1 MDFFHQDQLQIPRH
15 LALTVMW
22 SNLSWCFAEK
32 IEVLCNPQDHKKVHV
47 HSPAGPL
54 LSKEHLPCWIR
65 DLSILSSFRTV
76 LRVRLGRSLR
86 QGTAARSRTR
96 HGGTP
101 RYIQRAKQRCKPSR
115 TPGGGR
121 RCPRCHGLT
130 LGSKLLFFVSY
141 QRLD

>member
-54 LSKEHLPCWIR
+54 LSKEPLPCWIR
-65 DLSILSSFRTV
+65 DLSILSQCSGLGLAVPCGKERPLEAELDMAERHDIFREQ
-76 LRVRLGRSLR
+76 SS
-86 QGTAARSRTR
+86 AASHREPRAAD
-96 HGGTP
+96 GGV
-101 RYIQRAKQRCKPSR
+101 
-115 TPGGGR
+115 PGAMA
-121 RCPRCHGLT
+121 
-130 LGSKLLFFVSY
+130 
-141 QRLD
+141 